1 MLPDHSPY
9 NSHFLFSCATWA
21 GHHYDLSLSDIFI
34 QRSGFSLNPLL
45 EYWHRPQQDAV
56 GMWCW
61 LIIPQSVRGSKDPS
75 TVLKHVAPG
84 SVWAREEK
92 SSDSTEVRSLCPLAW
107 SLQSYSPAPTA
118 LCLWPGPHTAG
129 AGPLAPSSGQ
139 NKNCSQLKTQHNPG
153 PGHTSFSHHS
163 EPT

>member
-34 QRSGFSLNPLL
+34 QRSGFSLNPLP

-75 TVLKHVAPG
+75 TVLRHVAPG
-84 SVWAREEK
+84 GKVVRQHWGQISMSTGLISPVLFSRTHSSLSLAGSTHCRSWSTGSIVWTKQE
-92 SSDSTEVRSLCPLAW
+92 
-107 SLQSYSPAPTA
+107 LQSVEA
-118 LCLWPGPHTAG
+118 
-129 AGPLAPSSGQ
+129 
-139 NKNCSQLKTQHNPG
+139 SQHKLG
-153 PGHTSFSHHS
+153 PGHTSFIHHS